1 MSGSGQNGSG
11 RGGARPIFLTP
22 LGLYSRYML
31 LAYLRHTM
39 MVCAA
44 LMTIALTIDLW
55 PQVALFSGNPLHVVW
70 GLARLACLRLSDLL
84 PPFIPFA
91 TFLGVVWSES
101 AFTESRERLLIWN
114 SGRSPLLCLMP
125 ALFAGL
131 AMGAFLFAIDAWLR
145 PVAIHIQMVEV
156 LGREGIRLDR
166 SKSGGTHWI
175 ALPDG
180 LLKAAIQYGPPV
192 ELHDATIYKL
202 DSDGHLAEVDTAAVA
217 TPAGGG
223 MWRLRDGHFWR
234 ADFANQGNVLSTG
247 AHEETEQRF
256 KTRIIPMR
264 LNELWLSNLGL
275 SPQYIFMSD
284 LRRLAQAPIMSRDLS
299 GYKTRLQSVFGE
311 VLFTGL
317 MAFLAAALS
326 MLYFAFNT
334 RWFAL
339 VGVLLAGYIAHF
351 ASKAFGLMG
360 EFGYISPFLAGWLAP
375 MLLIVAVGCAL
386 SVIQK
391 QRGLGVELRDTP
403 HFIDASA
410 ANAEQDVRG

>member
-1 MSGSGQNGSG
+1 MIQETQMGSG

-22 LGLYSRYML
+22 FGLYSRYML
-31 LAYLRHTM
+31 GAYLRHTM
-39 MVCAA
+39 MVSAA

-55 PQVALFSGNPLHVVW
+55 PQVALFSGNPLHVMW
-70 GLARLACLRLSDLL
+70 SLGRLAVLRLSDLL

-125 ALFAGL
+125 ALLTGL
-131 AMGAFLFAIDAWLR
+131 LMGAFLFVVDAWAR
-145 PVAIHIQMVEV
+145 PVAIHVQMADG

-166 SKSGGTHWI
+166 GKSGGTHWI

-180 LLKAAIQYGPPV
+180 LLKAAIQYGPPL

-217 TPAGGG
+217 TPAGNGV
-223 MWRLRDGHFWR
+223 WRLTGGHFWR
-234 ADFANQGNVLSTG
+234 ADFANQGNVLSTS
-247 AHEETEQRF
+247 AHKENEIPFQ
-256 KTRIIPMR
+256 TRTIPMS

-275 SPQYIFMSD
+275 SPQYLFLSD
-284 LRRLAQAPIMSRDLS
+284 LRRLARAPIMSRDLS
-299 GYKTRLQSVFGE
+299 GYQTRLETVFGE
-311 VLFTGL
+311 TLFTCL

-339 VGVLLAGYIAHF
+339 VAVLLAGYLAHF

-375 MLLIVAVGCAL
+375 LLMLAAVGCAL
-386 SVIQK
+386 YVIQK
-391 QRGLGVELRDTP
+391 QRGLGVKLEDTP
-403 HFIDASA
+403 HFADTETASA
-410 ANAEQDVRG
+410 E